1 MLTGIKI
8 AFIGGDARIVE
19 VIKHAIE
26 LDASVVL
33 IGFDQLEIPLP
44 DTVKTKLSPE
54 ALEDVDAVV
63 LPVPGMDD
71 SGVVESRYSSSPL
84 ILDESHFD
92 AIPKHAKVFSG
103 IARKS
108 LTDLC
113 QQRDLTLVKLMD
125 LDEVA
130 IHNSV
135 PSAEGAIQMAM
146 RETDITVHGS
156 RSVVLGFGRCGV
168 TLARMLDGIGAKVT
182 VCARNEADLARIQE
196 MNLRAVAMRDIIE
209 AVRDADIIFNTVPI
223 QVLSSQVLAEVPKSC
238 VIIDIASKPGGTD
251 FRYAEKRGI
260 KALLAPGL
268 PGIVAP
274 KTAGQIL
281 ARTLCRMLGNNS

>member
-1 MLTGIKI
+1 
-8 AFIGGDARIVE
+8 
-19 VIKHAIE
+19 
-26 LDASVVL
+26 
-33 IGFDQLEIPLP
+33 
-44 DTVKTKLSPE
+44 
-54 ALEDVDAVV
+54 
-63 LPVPGMDD
+63 
-71 SGVVESRYSSSPL
+71 
-84 ILDESHFD
+84 
-92 AIPKHAKVFSG
+92 VFSG
-103 IARKS
+103 IARQT
-108 LTDLC
+108 LTEKC
-113 QQRDLTLVKLMD
+113 QQRELTLIKLMD

-130 IHNSV
+130 IYNSV

-146 RETDITVHGS
+146 RETDITIHGS

-168 TLARMLDGIGAKVT
+168 TLARMLYGIGAKVT

-196 MNLRAVAMRDIIE
+196 MNLRAVEMRHITDAI
-209 AVRDADIIFNTVPI
+209 RDADIIFNTVPI
-223 QVLSSQVLAEVPKSC
+223 QVLTSQVLAEVPKSC

-274 KTAGQIL
+274 KTAGKIL